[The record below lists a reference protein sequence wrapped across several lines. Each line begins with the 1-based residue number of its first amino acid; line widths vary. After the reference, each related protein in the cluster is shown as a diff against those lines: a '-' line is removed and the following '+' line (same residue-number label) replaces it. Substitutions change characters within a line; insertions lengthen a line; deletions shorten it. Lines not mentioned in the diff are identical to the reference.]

1 MYEVRNVETRIIAN
15 DRARDEYSVSK
26 SRVTRRK
33 TEHGGKQSSLA
44 KSVISWLERERDLKT
59 TNTLLTVGSRRFN
72 QAGPVAL
79 CSFSKASNRERIG
92 RVWIRIRCTLLRGVA
107 RPYVTTHVP
116 GFCGRGMPRRRFVWI
131 GGYPPMDGGPADCYS
146 GRRPSGSFRLIS
158 YETRRD
164 RLITVEFV
172 AQLYR
177 RPLRPRMNA
186 AIVLETR
193 ASVSSSFRRSEE
205 DVSSARRT
213 DESGVTLVTWKLEQG
228 PRLARL
234 IATAFFGDD
243 SAPRSSSLIGSF
255 PLRRRSRSR
264 KRCSRSAYWV
274 IRGDWQSDELA
285 INW

>member
-1 MYEVRNVETRIIAN
+1 M
-15 DRARDEYSVSK
+15 
-26 SRVTRRK
+26 
-33 TEHGGKQSSLA
+33 
-44 KSVISWLERERDLKT
+44 
-59 TNTLLTVGSRRFN
+59 NTYQVH
-72 QAGPVAL
+72 V
-79 CSFSKASNRERIG
+79 
-92 RVWIRIRCTLLRGVA
+92 VA
-107 RPYVTTHVP
+107 RRCAAVRDHACARFLRPWNAATAVRLNRRVSP
-116 GFCGRGMPRRRFVWI
+116 DGRWT
-131 GGYPPMDGGPADCYS
+131 DCYS

-193 ASVSSSFRRSEE
+193 ASISSSFRRSEE

-264 KRCSRSAYWV
+264 KRCSRSAY
-274 IRGDWQSDELA
+274 
-285 INW
+285 